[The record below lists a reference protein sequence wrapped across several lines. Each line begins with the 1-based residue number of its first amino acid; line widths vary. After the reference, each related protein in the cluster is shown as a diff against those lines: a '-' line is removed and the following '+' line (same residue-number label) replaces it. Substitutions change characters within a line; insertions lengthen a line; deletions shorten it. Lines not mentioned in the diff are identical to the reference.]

1 MVHVKGKLGLELSLP
16 NWGRVNHPPVKP
28 CSGVR
33 PGKFASNFAGV
44 LNLGVTGILAS
55 EIPVECTTIT
65 ECYLI
70 IINQKL
76 DYRNC
81 IWVIDI

>member
-1 MVHVKGKLGLELSLP
+1 MHVKGKLGLELSLP

-28 CSGVR
+28 SRGVR
-33 PGKFASNFAGV
+33 PGKVCLYFLGV
-44 LNLGVTGILAS
+44 LNLGVAGILAS

-76 DYRNC
+76 DYRNY
-81 IWVIDI
+81 IWQSDI